1 MEFEKKTQS
10 RAFHFFDKLFR
21 TFICNILCVASM
33 AIPVALYI
41 FLLIDLGTAGASG
54 EITPDDMNTLMLL
67 FWIATG
73 SFVLTFPFLILP
85 SLVATTDVLKDGL
98 SGINVMRA
106 WLYAFKT
113 YYVKSMKIG
122 LVYSILFGIVLFS
135 LYFYSEAQFMEFSS
149 VFGEDLA
156 KILEK
161 VQTFIFQAGFVV
173 VCLFGLILL
182 LLVGHVPMLIITLPK
197 MRVMDML
204 KTNVFMAINY
214 FLNTIVLFAM
224 ILVSVIGFAFFP
236 IWIIFGISLPILI
249 GIRFSRINYKELEK
263 VDFDKINDQVEKDL
277 EEEELYE

>member
-10 RAFHFFDKLFR
+10 KAYYFFDKLFR

-41 FLLIDLGTAGASG
+41 FLLIDLGTSGANA
-54 EITPDDMNTLMLL
+54 EITSDEMNTLMLL
-67 FWIATG
+67 FWLATG
-73 SFVLTFPFLILP
+73 SFFLTFPFLILP
-85 SLVATTDVLKDGL
+85 AIVASTDVLKDGL
-98 SGINVMRA
+98 SGINVFRA

-113 YYVKSMKIG
+113 YYVKSLKVG
-122 LVYSILFGIVLFS
+122 LVYGVLFGIVLFC
-135 LYFYSEAQFMEFSS
+135 LYFYGNAQFIEFSKL
-149 VFGEDLA
+149 FGDGTAE
-156 KILEK
+156 ILNK
-161 VQTFIFQAGFVV
+161 VQNVIFQAGFVV
-173 VCLFGLILL
+173 ICLLALILVM
-182 LLVGHVPMLIITLPK
+182 LVVHVPMLIITLPK
-197 MRVMDML
+197 MSVGDLL

-214 FLNTIVLFAM
+214 FLNTI
-224 ILVSVIGFAFFP
+224 ILVAMLAVSIIGFAFFP